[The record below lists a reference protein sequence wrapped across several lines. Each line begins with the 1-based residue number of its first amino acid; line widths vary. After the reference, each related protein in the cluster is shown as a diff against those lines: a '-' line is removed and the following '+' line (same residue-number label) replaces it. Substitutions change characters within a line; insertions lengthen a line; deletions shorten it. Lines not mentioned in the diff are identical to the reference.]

1 MVPTEELRRPAYVP
15 AMTHPRDIPLAEMP
29 ALGLDLL
36 GRTIGRVLPD
46 PSTNPVRVAA
56 FQSSI

>member
-1 MVPTEELRRPAYVP
+1 MVPTQELQLDV
-15 AMTHPRDIPLAEMP
+15 PLAEMP

-36 GRTIGRVLPD
+36 GRTIGHVLPS
-46 PSTNPVRVAA
+46 PSTNPVPVAA